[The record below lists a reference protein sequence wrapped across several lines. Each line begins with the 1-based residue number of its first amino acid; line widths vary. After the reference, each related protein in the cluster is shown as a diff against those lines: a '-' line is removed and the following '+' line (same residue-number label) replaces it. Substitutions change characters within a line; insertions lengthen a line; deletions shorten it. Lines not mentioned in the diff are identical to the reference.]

1 MSANGKQENRLKALI
16 MERVKI
22 QLEYLLRAS
31 PTLLY
36 QFFTTPSALVRWFC
50 DGVDIHGNGI
60 YTFEWSGTE
69 EVAQLTE
76 DIEEELVRFRW
87 LDDER
92 EGEYLEF
99 KITISPVTGE
109 TILEITDFC
118 DADEVE
124 EQKALWETQIRQL
137 RKETGSGG

>member
-1 MSANGKQENRLKALI
+1 
-16 MERVKI
+16 MERVKV

-50 DGVDIHGNGI
+50 DDVDIHGNNI
-60 YTFEWSGTE
+60 YTFVWSGYE
-69 EVAQLTE
+69 EIAQLTE
-76 DIEEELVRFRW
+76 DIEEELVHFRW
-87 LDDER
+87 IDDER
-92 EGEYLEF
+92 EGEFLEF
-99 KITISPVTGE
+99 KISISPVTGE

-118 DADEVE
+118 DANEVE
-124 EQKALWETQIRQL
+124 EQKALWETQIKQL